1 MAQQMYILSLAADG
15 EEDENTGAYSIVD
28 DLGNETIFLFEEDED
43 AERYSSQLEELDHPR
58 LKVVEVDGDLVKKV
72 CEFHDYNYVVISSDD
87 IITPPKF
94 YDHV

>member
-1 MAQQMYILSLAADG
+1 MILVTKPSF
-15 EEDENTGAYSIVD
+15 
-28 DLGNETIFLFEEDED
+28 FLKKMKTLN
-43 AERYSSQLEELDHPR
+43 RYSSQLEELDHPK
-58 LKVVEVDGDLVKKV
+58 LKVIEVDGDLVKKV